1 MKRYLIAL
9 GILALILTSC
19 SSNMAND
26 TVQDEAGTPSSVEP
40 TAANETEKHYSAD
53 GTELRI
59 DMSQYGE
66 NAKLLTAD
74 DIYLLS
80 YECGSISGSH
90 PPRLLIIENQEQL
103 DCALEQYGLAL
114 PTDELTEDEL
124 WFYDTAIA
132 EPFNEM
138 AAKYPV
144 SDYSY
149 VIEYD
154 EVSRGGYDLKVGALL
169 VDEENLFFV
178 HTADSRTPK
187 ESSIQFDVMG
197 GFCYMAAVPK
207 DTLMNGH
214 YEGWTYPD
222 RNGIAP

>member
-9 GILALILTSC
+9 GVLSLILTSC
-19 SSNMAND
+19 
-26 TVQDEAGTPSSVEP
+26 G
-40 TAANETEKHYSAD
+40 KHYSAD
-53 GTELRI
+53 GKKLII
-59 DMSQYGE
+59 DMSQYSKK
-66 NAKLLTAD
+66 AKLLTAN

-80 YECGSISGSH
+80 YDCGYISGNH
-90 PPRLLIIENQEQL
+90 PELLIIEEQEQL
-103 DCALEQYGLAL
+103 DYALERYGLAL
-114 PTDELTEDEL
+114 PPDGLPENEL
-124 WFYDTAIA
+124 WYYDDTAIA

-138 AAKYPV
+138 IAEYPI

-149 VIEYD
+149 VIEYE
-154 EVSRGGYDLKVGALL
+154 EVSCGGYDLKVGALL

-187 ESSIQFDVMG
+187 EDSSQPAVMG

-207 DTLMNGH
+207 GTLMNSH

-222 RNGIAP
+222 RDDM